1 MKNLK
6 LAFLGIMSLLLVVGL
21 SACGDGGSGKDDGKL
36 NVAFVFSGYLGDK
49 SFNDSTNLGAV
60 KAAEEFGYN
69 VKYFESD
76 KSDEWETNFVAALE
90 DDYDIVFAVSSQF
103 QDIVAKYADSYPDEN
118 IVLLDA
124 VVKKDNVESVIFAQN
139 EGSFLTGAAA
149 ALWTQYDQIEG
160 VNAESTIGWVGGMDI
175 PVLHDFLVG
184 YEQGAK
190 YVNPDIKILT
200 TFTGTFNDPLKGK
213 EATLAQYDQGA
224 DIVMNVASNTGNGIL
239 EAANEQGKFAIG
251 VDSDQDGIYP
261 GAILTSMLKRLD
273 VATYETMKAFAE
285 NKTFNGGEITV
296 MNISNGGV
304 SLTDMSVMQEALG
317 DDFPVEIFEEIEA
330 LTEKVKSGEIKVES
344 YPGFSVE

>member
-6 LAFLGIMSLLLVVGL
+6 IILLGLLSGVLLIGTTGCGNNNSKSGDNMS
-21 SACGDGGSGKDDGKL
+21 
-36 NVAFVFSGYLGDK
+36 VAFVFAGYLGDK
-49 SFNDSTNLGAV
+49 SFNDSTNEGAL
-60 KAAEEFGYN
+60 KAAKEFGYDI
-69 VKYFESD
+69 KYFESD
-76 KSDEWETNFVAALE
+76 SSDEWETNFVAALE

-103 QDIVAKYADSYPDEN
+103 QEIVNKYADSYPDEN

-124 VVKKDNVESVIFAQN
+124 VVKKDNVDSVIFAQN

-149 ALWTQYDQIEG
+149 AYWTEYTDIEG
-160 VNAESTIGWVGGMDI
+160 INADATIGWVGGMDI
-175 PVLHDFLVG
+175 PVLQDFLVG

-239 EAANEQGKFAIG
+239 EAASEEGKFAIG
-251 VDSDQDGIYP
+251 VDSNQDDIYP
-261 GAILTSMLKRLD
+261 GSILTSMLKRLD
-273 VATYETMKAFAE
+273 VATYSILEAYH
-285 NKTFNGGEITV
+285 NDKTFNGGEITT
-296 MNISNGGV
+296 MNIANDGV

-317 DDFPVEIFEEIEA
+317 DDFPVEIFDKIEE

-344 YPGFSVE
+344 YEGFTIE